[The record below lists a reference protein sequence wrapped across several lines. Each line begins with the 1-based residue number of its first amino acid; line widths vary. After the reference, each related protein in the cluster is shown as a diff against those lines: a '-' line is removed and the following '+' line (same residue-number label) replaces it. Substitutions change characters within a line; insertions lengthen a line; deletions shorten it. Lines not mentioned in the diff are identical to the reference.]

1 MGVGIGNSR
10 KYNKYISVSSHNE
23 FYRFLAEQ
31 GMLGVIS
38 IIILIYEL
46 INSKKF
52 QEEILFIFHG
62 FCFFLIHISRFNK
75 TSRAFLIVIFFR
87 FIQNDSQIIPQSKK

>member
-1 MGVGIGNSR
+1 MGVGIGNSG

-46 INSKKF
+46 INSRKF
-52 QEEILFIFHG
+52 QEEILFIFPG
-62 FCFFLIHISRFNK
+62 FVIFLIYLSRLNK
-75 TSRAFLIVIFFR
+75 VNLTLF
-87 FIQNDSQIIPQSKK
+87 